1 MQPHLVRWGT
11 RFRDRDVTLLYVAE
25 GTRVTPER
33 VTEVMRADGVAA
45 TVVHDTSGATGSA
58 YGVRAYPTAYVIG
71 RDGTV
76 VWEGI
81 PHYDPRAPERAI
93 EEALGSPAGAT
104 R

>member
-1 MQPHLVRWGT
+1 MQPHLVRWEQAYRGK
-11 RFRDRDVTLLYVAE
+11 DVTLLYVAE
-25 GTRVTPER
+25 GRRVTPER
-33 VTEVMRADGVAA
+33 VLEVMKTDGVG
-45 TVVHDTSGATGSA
+45 VPIVHDANGATTDA

-81 PHYDPRAPERAI
+81 PHYDPRAPQRAI
-93 EEALGSPAGAT
+93 DQALSG